1 LIQHAGLRDIKQ
13 KPGKTQ
19 NQGIQKKSKRDFSE
33 TIYSWQTIFRK
44 LLLMDNENNDF
55 SAS

>member
-1 LIQHAGLRDIKQ
+1 VGLRDIKQ

-33 TIYSWQTIFRK
+33 TIYSLQTIFRK